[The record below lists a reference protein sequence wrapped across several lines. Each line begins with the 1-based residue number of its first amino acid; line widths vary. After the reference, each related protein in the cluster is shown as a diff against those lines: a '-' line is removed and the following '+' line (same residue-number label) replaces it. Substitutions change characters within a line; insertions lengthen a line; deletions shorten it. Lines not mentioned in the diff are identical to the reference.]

1 MEQKESVLAILF
13 KEIRSILPLGEG
25 RALIFSLYVPS
36 ALGPRKPAA
45 LVWCALLGT
54 AEYSI
59 VLSEHFRLGLESG
72 GTN

>member
-1 MEQKESVLAILF
+1 MHSFLA
-13 KEIRSILPLGEG
+13 
-25 RALIFSLYVPS
+25 RAYC
-36 ALGPRKPAA
+36 PRKPAA

-54 AEYSI
+54 AECSI